1 MVHFLQDMYGTYIRL
16 TIHVPSSV
24 VTRDTEA
31 RENQPV
37 CTFTYQYVKCNKVI
51 QDT

>member
-1 MVHFLQDMYGTYIRL
+1 MVHFLQDMYGTC
-16 TIHVPSSV
+16 SV

-37 CTFTYQYVKCNKVI
+37 CTLTYQYVKCNKVI